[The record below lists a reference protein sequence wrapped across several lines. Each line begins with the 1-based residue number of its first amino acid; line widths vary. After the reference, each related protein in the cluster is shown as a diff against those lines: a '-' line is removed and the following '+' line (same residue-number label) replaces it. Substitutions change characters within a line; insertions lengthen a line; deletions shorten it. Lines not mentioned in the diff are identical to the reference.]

1 MAVRN
6 ARAHYPLPDPRVE
19 RDRTEVPLP
28 SVRAGATLQH
38 RAGTVHI
45 LALMKR
51 YEPKQFPRLKGL
63 SGISDTLLQDH
74 FKLYE
79 GYVKNVNELTTQLDA
94 LLKEGKGKGTNP
106 AFAEMTRRLGFEY
119 GGMVLHEQYFGNLSP
134 EPDPLDKSGSLGQA
148 MARSFGTTDAWLED
162 LKAIAGMRGVGWA
175 ICYQNPET
183 KELSNHWIELH
194 NDGHPP
200 GFKPIVV
207 MDCWEHA
214 FVPDYKPTERAKY
227 VEACFRNL
235 DWRACEARLI
245 K

>member
-1 MAVRN
+1 
-6 ARAHYPLPDPRVE
+6 
-19 RDRTEVPLP
+19 
-28 SVRAGATLQH
+28 
-38 RAGTVHI
+38 
-45 LALMKR
+45 MKR

-63 SGISDTLLQDH
+63 SGISDALLADH

-79 GYVKNVNELTTQLDA
+79 GYVKNTNELNTQLEA
-94 LLKEGKGKGTNP
+94 LLKNGKAKGTDP

-119 GGMVLHEQYFGNLSP
+119 CGMVLHELYFGNLTP
-134 EPDPLDKSGSLGQA
+134 EPDPVNKSGPLA
-148 MARSFGTTDAWLED
+148 TALTEAFGSYDAWLED
-162 LKAIAGMRGVGWA
+162 FKAVGGMRGIGWA
-175 ICYQNPET
+175 IAYQNPEN
-183 KELSNHWIELH
+183 KQISNHWIEMH

-214 FVPDYKPTERAKY
+214 FVPDHHPTEKAKY
-227 VEACFRNL
+227 IEAYFKNL